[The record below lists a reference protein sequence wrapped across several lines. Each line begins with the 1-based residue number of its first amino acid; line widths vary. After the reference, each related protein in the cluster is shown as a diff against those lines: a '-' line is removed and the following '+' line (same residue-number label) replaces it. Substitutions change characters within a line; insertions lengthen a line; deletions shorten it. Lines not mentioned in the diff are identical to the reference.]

1 MVLSRNRIGGLT
13 DRDLAIL
20 RWIGFGGIASLEQLA
35 VRFWQSSNQIT
46 TAKARL
52 ARLEGAGLLRRAWC
66 HKRGKPELVYTLT
79 ARGVKEL
86 PPIVQDR
93 VRPGW
98 PPSGEIV
105 QQLMANDAQALIER
119 ELQPKGARIIEW
131 RTARELRAEYGKEVA
146 RANYEG
152 RNLPHTEI
160 ADAQIEIQAKDGS
173 KTIVDIELDG
183 QYFGRM
189 LEEKMKGFGK
199 QKSRRV
205 WWVCTAA
212 RSNIISAA
220 ALPYRNIR
228 VVVLTPASEPVPTTV
243 PATGGERS

>member
-1 MVLSRNRIGGLT
+1 MIRNRNNTGGFT
-13 DRDLAIL
+13 ERDLAIL
-20 RWIGFGGIASLEQLA
+20 RWLGIGGIASLEQLA
-35 VRFWQSSNQIT
+35 ARFWQSSNQMT
-46 TAKARL
+46 TAKAQL
-52 ARLEGAGLLRRAWC
+52 ARLEGAGLLQSAWC
-66 HKRGKPELVYTLT
+66 HKRGRPELVYTLT

-105 QQLMANDAQALIER
+105 QQLLANDTQALIER
-119 ELQPKGARIIEW
+119 ELQMEGARIIEW

-152 RNLPHTEI
+152 RNLPKKEI
-160 ADAQIEIQAKDGS
+160 ADAEIVVQARDGS
-173 KTIVDIELDG
+173 KTIVDIEIDG
-183 QYFGRM
+183 QYFGQM
-189 LEEKMKGFGK
+189 LEGKMKGFGK

-212 RSNIISAA
+212 RENIIRAA

-228 VVVLTPASEPVPTTV
+228 VLILAPVRVPAIEEDASE
-243 PATGGERS
+243 

>member
-1 MVLSRNRIGGLT
+1 MIRNRNKTGGFT
-13 DRDLAIL
+13 ERDLAIL
-20 RWIGFGGIASLEQLA
+20 RWLGMGGIASLEQVA

-52 ARLEGAGLLRRAWC
+52 TRLKGAGLLQSAWC
-66 HKRGKPELVYTLT
+66 HKRGRAELVYTLT
-79 ARGVKEL
+79 ARGVNEL

-105 QQLMANDAQALIER
+105 QQLVANDTQALIER
-119 ELQPKGARIIEW
+119 ELQTKGARIIEW
-131 RTARELRAEYGKEVA
+131 RTARELRADYGKEVA

-152 RNLPHTEI
+152 RNLPHREI
-160 ADAQIEIQAKDGS
+160 ADAQIEIQVKDGS
-173 KTIVDIELDG
+173 KTIVDIEIDG

-189 LEEKMKGFGK
+189 LEAKMKGFGK

-212 RSNIISAA
+212 RASLVRAA

-228 VVVLTPASEPVPTTV
+228 VLILTPVRVPAIEEDASE
-243 PATGGERS
+243 